1 MLCTHQILFER
12 PKQDRQAG
20 HVAHMGGGGRKV
32 GGGGGKDSCVQVLME
47 KSEERRPFG
56 RPRRI
61 RENNIKAVVQ
71 EVG

>member
-20 HVAHMGGGGRKV
+20 HVAHM
-32 GGGGGKDSCVQVLME
+32 GGGGKDSCVQVLME

>member
-1 MLCTHQILFER
+1 MLCTHQILFETET
-12 PKQDRQAG
+12 RQTGWACSTY
-20 HVAHMGGGGRKV
+20 
-32 GGGGGKDSCVQVLME
+32 GGGKDSCAQVLME